1 MSLSRPSNVLRFAL
15 TADAAVSG
23 ATGVLMVFLSGF
35 LDGLFQVPQSL
46 LFYAGLV
53 LIPYAA
59 FIAVLARRERLSR
72 GIVTIVIAGNVLWA
86 TACVLVML
94 SGWVA
99 PNWLGYAFIAVQA
112 IAVVAFAE
120 LQYVGLRKSVA
131 VA

>member
-23 ATGVLMVFLSGF
+23 ATGLLMVFLSGF
-35 LDGLFQVPQSL
+35 LDGLLQVPPSL

-59 FIAVLARRERLSR
+59 FIAVLARRESLSR

-131 VA
+131 IA

>member
-23 ATGVLMVFLSGF
+23 ATGVLMVFLSGL
-35 LDGLFQVPQSL
+35 LDGLLQVPPSL

-59 FIAVLARRERLSR
+59 FIAVIARRESLSR

-131 VA
+131 IA

>member
-23 ATGVLMVFLSGF
+23 ATGVLMVFLSGL
-35 LDGLFQVPQSL
+35 LDGLLQVPPSL

-59 FIAVLARRERLSR
+59 FIAVLARRESLSR

-131 VA
+131 IA